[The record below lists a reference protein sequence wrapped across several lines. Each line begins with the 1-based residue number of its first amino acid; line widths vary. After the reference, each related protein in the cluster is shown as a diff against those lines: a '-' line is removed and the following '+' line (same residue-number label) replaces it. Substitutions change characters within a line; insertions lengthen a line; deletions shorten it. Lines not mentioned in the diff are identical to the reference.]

1 MTDDIPHRGGV
12 EVLRD
17 EIAEQVELRGPLR
30 GERRVRCGAEPGAA
44 GLLGDAGEQRA
55 AEPVVLQQP
64 VPVRAEDDTRV
75 RSLTGRSLGRAAST
89 PSTSGASPDRTT
101 RPWWIS

>member
-1 MTDDIPHRGGV
+1 MTDDISHCRGV

-17 EIAEQVELRGPLR
+17 EVPEQVELRGPLR

-64 VPVRAEDDTRV
+64 VPVRAEDDARV
-75 RSLTGRSLGRAAST
+75 GALPLDQR
-89 PSTSGASPDRTT
+89 ASPDRTT